1 MVLARHLP
9 STFLMSVRP
18 KGIKLAP
25 SAATARVCQVQPM
38 VGKKEKKA
46 LNLRT
51 PNKRR
56 ILHKNNDKQKRASLG
71 ELERNYHCGRNSK
84 QERQISLGFSKH
96 FYSPK

>member
-38 VGKKEKKA
+38 VGKKEKKSSEF
-46 LNLRT
+46 T
-51 PNKRR
+51 YT
-56 ILHKNNDKQKRASLG
+56 KQAQNTAQK
-71 ELERNYHCGRNSK
+71 
-84 QERQISLGFSKH
+84 
-96 FYSPK
+96 